1 MLRITTVM
9 MIMVIIIM
17 KMADV
22 MKRRVNTPQTGV
34 SLLMFVT

>member
-22 MKRRVNTPQTGV
+22 MKWRVNTPQAGV
-34 SLLMFVT
+34 SLLMFAT